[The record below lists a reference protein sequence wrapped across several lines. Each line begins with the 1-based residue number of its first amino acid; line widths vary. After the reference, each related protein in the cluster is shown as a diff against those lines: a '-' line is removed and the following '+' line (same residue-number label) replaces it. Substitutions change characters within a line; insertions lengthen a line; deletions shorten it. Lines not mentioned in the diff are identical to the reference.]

1 MSRWSFSTAW
11 QFENLRFQVFSHS
24 GFMQV
29 ASDRGFATFCPVK
42 IALKTTFC
50 ALAVAL
56 AMASPPASASVPLA
70 GLGSDNFAII
80 YNTTSYT
87 QGSTNLTL
95 GSPFILGD
103 LVAGQFSNSYNWSG
117 ISSFGLLMSAPGAS
131 PDVGFTVEFYDS
143 SESLINAYQGYASGL
158 GSTAAFVPITLS
170 LSGNNNLGSVA
181 FLQFT
186 WDSPGSGT
194 VILQDVARAVS
205 SVLWSSSAGSAWL
218 SATNWTGGAVPGSG
232 DTAQF
237 GANPTSG
244 TIPVGIDMGGNGGSQ
259 SAGAIEVT
267 AARSAALSIVNS
279 ASSTSG
285 TLTLN
290 GATVNGTQ
298 NVILRNNSSHLL
310 TLSNGLTA
318 ALGIS
323 LANATDNV
331 VVIDGVGGIT
341 VSSIISGFGRKL
353 TKAGSGA
360 GFLTLSAANTF
371 SGATTVSAG
380 TLRLGS
386 ASGGALGSTASV
398 SVASGATLL
407 IAQSNQVNDG
417 AALSLSGGTI
427 TRGAGVSET
436 FGNLTVTGSGF
447 IDFGT
452 GAVGELRFG
461 TYTPSAL
468 LTVNN
473 FLPGNKLVFVGS
485 NLSTS
490 INNTSLFS
498 FQGAFQSAW
507 NSGTSTFT
515 ITAIPET
522 STLFVAVFLL
532 LGLAWQTVGGIRQA
546 GLKNRSGVPATK

>member
-1 MSRWSFSTAW
+1 MKFAFWPSFA
-11 QFENLRFQVFSHS
+11 
-24 GFMQV
+24 
-29 ASDRGFATFCPVK
+29 
-42 IALKTTFC
+42 
-50 ALAVAL
+50 ALALVL
-56 AMASPPASASVPLA
+56 PVPPVSASVPLA
-70 GLGSDNFAII
+70 GLGSGNFAII
-80 YNTTSYT
+80 YNTASYT
-87 QGSTNLTL
+87 QGPTNLTL

-103 LVAGQFSNSYNWSG
+103 LIAGQFSNSYNWSG
-117 ISSFGLLMSAPGAS
+117 ISSFGLLMAAPGAS

-158 GSTAAFVPITLS
+158 SSTAAFVPITLS
-170 LSGNNNLGSVA
+170 LSGNNNLSSVA

-194 VILQDVARAVS
+194 VILQDVARAAS

-232 DTAQF
+232 DIAQF

-244 TIPVGIDMGGNGGSQ
+244 VTPVGIDMGGNGGAQ

-267 AARSAALSIVNS
+267 EARSAALNIVNS

-290 GATVNGTQ
+290 GATVNSTQ

-310 TLSNGLTA
+310 TLSNGPTA

-323 LANATDNV
+323 LGNATDNV
-331 VVIDGVGGIT
+331 VVIDGAGGIT
-341 VSSIISGFGRKL
+341 VNSIISGFGRGLAKS
-353 TKAGSGA
+353 GSGA
-360 GFLTLSAANTF
+360 GFLTLGAANTF

-380 TLRLGS
+380 TLRLSS

-436 FGNLTVTGSGF
+436 FGNLSVTGSGF

-452 GAVGELRFG
+452 GVVGELRFG

-485 NLSTS
+485 NLSAS

-498 FQGAFQSAW
+498 FQGAFESTW

-515 ITAIPET
+515 ITAIPEA
-522 STLFVAVFLL
+522 STWFAAVLL
-532 LGLAWQTVGGIRQA
+532 VSLCAGGFWHKAYASGLE
-546 GLKNRSGVPATK
+546 K